1 MNILKAFYQ
10 LGDNEKIDYNKS
22 IELKI
27 SLNGYIRAII
37 EIFKERNRQVIK
49 DIVIEKYDK
58 QYLIFLYSNWYGFGS
73 ISKTLNMNFLNEYL
87 DNIIT
92 KELKEYKQDN
102 EV

>member
-1 MNILKAFYQ
+1 MNILKALYQ
-10 LGDNEKIDYNKS
+10 LEKIDYNKS
-22 IELKI
+22 IELKL
-27 SLNGYIRAII
+27 SLSGYVRAII
-37 EIFKERNRQVIK
+37 EILKERNRQVIK
-49 DIVIEKYDK
+49 DMIIEKYDK

-92 KELKEYKQDN
+92 KELKEYKVDN

>member
-10 LGDNEKIDYNKS
+10 LKDNEKIDYNKS
-22 IELKI
+22 IELKL

-37 EIFKERNRQVIK
+37 EIFKERDRQVIK
-49 DIVIEKYDK
+49 DIVVKKYDK

-73 ISKTLNMNFLNEYL
+73 IAKTLNTNFLNEYL
-87 DNIIT
+87 DHIIT
-92 KELKEYKQDN
+92 KELKEYKEDN

>member
-1 MNILKAFYQ
+1 MNILKTFYQ
-10 LGDNEKIDYNKS
+10 VEKIDYNKS
-22 IELKI
+22 IELKL

-37 EIFKERNRQVIK
+37 EILKERNRQVIK
-49 DIVIEKYDK
+49 DMVIKKYDK

-92 KELKEYKQDN
+92 KELKEYKVDN